1 MAKKINKKNSIHT
14 VIDGLDITVTTNNI
28 HIKDSYTVTKRTEIR
43 NVLNTLEEYLKE
55 SNITMDTPFN
65 HRSICSMVR
74 EWITHNNAYYLNYKP
89 ERTKSCDLNYP
100 QPWYANI
107 LYFFCSLIIV

>member
-1 MAKKINKKNSIHT
+1 MTKKRQINYIST
-14 VIDGLDITVTTNNI
+14 TIDGLSIIITTNNI
-28 HIKDSYTVTKRTEIR
+28 HIEDSYTVTNPVDMKI
-43 NVLNTLEEYLKE
+43 VLNDTIEFL
-55 SNITMDTPFN
+55 NTNHITMDTPFN